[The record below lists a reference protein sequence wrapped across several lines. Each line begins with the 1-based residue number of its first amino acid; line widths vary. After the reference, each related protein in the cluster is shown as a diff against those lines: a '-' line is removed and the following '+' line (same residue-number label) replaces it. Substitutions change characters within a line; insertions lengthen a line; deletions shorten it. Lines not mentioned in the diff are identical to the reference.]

1 MMIIIKALDRDSLVE
16 SFKPPHRVRLYW
28 SSRVP
33 VLHYLRFQAK
43 VMKSQHDLINE
54 IEAKWKNVIVITL
67 GLPAVIVA
75 LSLGIAAG
83 KDGIQ
88 SFVNDK

>member
-1 MMIIIKALDRDSLVE
+1 
-16 SFKPPHRVRLYW
+16 
-28 SSRVP
+28 
-33 VLHYLRFQAK
+33 
-43 VMKSQHDLINE
+43 MKSQHDLINE

-67 GLPAVIVA
+67 GLPGVIVA

>member
-1 MMIIIKALDRDSLVE
+1 MTA
-16 SFKPPHRVRLYW
+16 
-28 SSRVP
+28 
-33 VLHYLRFQAK
+33 RFN
-43 VMKSQHDLINE
+43 NE

-83 KDGIQ
+83 KYGIQ
-88 SFVNDK
+88 SFINDK